1 MKYYVNLHETLDWF
15 GIAMGKNISRNRL
28 TEPGPFLGDAWKD
41 WKGRLTAP
49 EVDADS
55 GKGLFLSLSASALCL
70 LCAASY
76 MLLYLVSP
84 RLGQFHETLPRASM
98 TITNLFWILTGLA
111 CLIFMIRVS
120 TMRKTAGFFPF
131 FPESLARAFL
141 PPARFLA
148 RLLGISQDRVGN
160 SFVKVHNAAL
170 MSRIDPGKIGK
181 VLVLLPRCLE
191 KPVRESV
198 IRLCEN
204 RNIQYRI
211 AEGGE
216 KARDWIRRI
225 EPHSVIAAACERDLV
240 GGILDISGRIPV
252 IGIPNARPQGP
263 CKNTVLDLDELER
276 ALDALSERRKTP
288 NP

>member
-1 MKYYVNLHETLDWF
+1 M
-15 GIAMGKNISRNRL
+15 
-28 TEPGPFLGDAWKD
+28 
-41 WKGRLTAP
+41 
-49 EVDADS
+49 
-55 GKGLFLSLSASALCL
+55 
-70 LCAASY
+70 
-76 MLLYLVSP
+76 
-84 RLGQFHETLPRASM
+84 
-98 TITNLFWILTGLA
+98 
-111 CLIFMIRVS
+111 
-120 TMRKTAGFFPF
+120 
-131 FPESLARAFL
+131 
-141 PPARFLA
+141 
-148 RLLGISQDRVGN
+148 
-160 SFVKVHNAAL
+160 
-170 MSRIDPGKIGK
+170 
-181 VLVLLPRCLE
+181 LPRCLE

-204 RNIQYRI
+204 RNIPYRI